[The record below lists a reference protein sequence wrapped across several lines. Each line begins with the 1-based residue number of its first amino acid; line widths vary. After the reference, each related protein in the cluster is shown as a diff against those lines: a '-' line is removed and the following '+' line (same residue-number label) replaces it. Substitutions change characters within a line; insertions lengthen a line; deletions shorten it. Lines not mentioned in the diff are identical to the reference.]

1 MSKETKEK
9 VVPVT
14 TIELY
19 PEEVKVITVNENGIK
34 AVKNTN
40 IENISAIFM
49 KEQAMETPLLP
60 SQWGVVKYYRKNNYE
75 GYVLTTPATERKITI
90 KGNFNRD
97 NSIDVTVPVPPL
109 LWIFEV
115 NTSPCGTKRL
125 THSMMYAL
133 KHELLSLKDTVL
145 HAPYPNIGI
154 SHGICWGR
162 ENPEVPSSKSIQN
175 IPARFF
181 SQPFNFDLS
190 SNRVQRMDYRNE
202 ELNIRESGTDCAIYH
217 MLDMA
222 DRLAAAKEAGETFS
236 YPFDTLKT
244 VGTSKVEDVI
254 RSYLPMIF
262 R

>member
-1 MSKETKEK
+1 MSKSTIEK

-19 PEEVKVITVNENGIK
+19 PEEVKVTTINEKGIK
-34 AVKNTN
+34 SVKNTN
-40 IENISAIFM
+40 IDNISAIFM

-75 GYVLTTPATERKITI
+75 GYVLTTPPTERKITI
-90 KGNFNRD
+90 DARFNRD
-97 NSIDVTVPVPPL
+97 ENLEITIPVPPL

-115 NTSPCGTKRL
+115 NTTPDGSKNL

-133 KHELLSLKDTVL
+133 KHELLSFKDAVL

-154 SHGICWGR
+154 HHGICWGR
-162 ENPEVPSSKSIQN
+162 VNPEVPTSKSIQN

-190 SNRVQRMDYRNE
+190 SNRVKPFDYSNE
-202 ELNIRESGTDCAIYH
+202 EFNIRQTSTDSAIYH
-217 MLDMA
+217 MLEMSEK
-222 DRLAAAKEAGETFS
+222 LAAAKDAGETFS
-236 YPFDTLKT
+236 YPFDTLKS
-244 VGTSKVEDVI
+244 VGTQKVEDVV
-254 RSYLPMIF
+254 RAYMPMIF